1 MTTHLKDLCNE
12 NKLLFKH
19 SYVPPQICPFHC
31 LAVSMLGK
39 VLLFVS
45 VKCINLHESYHC

>member
-1 MTTHLKDLCNE
+1 MTTHLKDFYNE

-19 SYVPPQICPFHC
+19 SYVPPKICPVHS

-39 VLLFVS
+39 VLLFGS
-45 VKCINLHESYHC
+45 VKFINLHDSYHC